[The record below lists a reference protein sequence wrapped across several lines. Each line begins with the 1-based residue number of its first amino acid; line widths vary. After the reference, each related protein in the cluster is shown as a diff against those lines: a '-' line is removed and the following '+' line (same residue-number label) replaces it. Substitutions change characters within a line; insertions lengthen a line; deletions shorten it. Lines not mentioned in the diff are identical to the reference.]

1 MGQKQYCVYILTNK
15 HNTVLYTGVT
25 GNLSKRIEEHKKGKG
40 AGFTKKYNVHKLVF
54 AEVFSTP
61 MEAIMAEKKIKAGS
75 RKKKIMLIESIN
87 PQWNELGF

>member
-1 MGQKQYCVYILTNK
+1 MGQKQYWVYILTNR
-15 HNTVLYTGVT
+15 NNAVLYTGVT
-25 GNLSKRIEEHKKGKG
+25 SNLSKRVEEHQRGKS

-54 AEVFSTP
+54 AQVFSTP
-61 MEAIMAEKKIKAGS
+61 MEAITAEKKIKAGS